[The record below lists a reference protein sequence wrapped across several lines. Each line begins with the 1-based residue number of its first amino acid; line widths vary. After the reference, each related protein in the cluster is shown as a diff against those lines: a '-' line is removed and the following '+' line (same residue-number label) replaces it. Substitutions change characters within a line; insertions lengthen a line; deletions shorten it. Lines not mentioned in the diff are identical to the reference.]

1 MGADWACMS
10 VALPVRSQG
19 GKLPL
24 LKTFT
29 CLSRPR
35 AVKRGRADRG
45 TARRQSSSQAPTTG
59 SKASTDT
66 RSKRAIT

>member
-24 LKTFT
+24 LKTIHV
-29 CLSRPR
+29 P
-35 AVKRGRADRG
+35 V
-45 TARRQSSSQAPTTG
+45 TALRCQAR
-59 SKASTDT
+59 T
-66 RSKRAIT
+66 R